1 MEYKRQYRDL
11 PDGVKEKISAS
22 MKGRAKSYDHKQHIS
37 QGMKKY
43 WSSVPKK
50 VQAHE
55 NNDVEPLNA
64 DAM

>member
-1 MEYKRQYRDL
+1 MEYKRQYSDL
-11 PDGVKEKISAS
+11 PNEVKEKISAT
-22 MKGRAKSYDHKQHIS
+22 MKGRAKSYNHKQHIS

-43 WSSVPKK
+43 WYSVPSKPQSHK
-50 VQAHE
+50 

>member
-11 PDGVKEKISAS
+11 PNGVKEKISAT

-43 WSSVPKK
+43 WSSVPSRA
-50 VQAHE
+50 QGND

-64 DAM
+64 DVM

>member
-11 PDGVKEKISAS
+11 PNGVKEKISAT

-50 VQAHE
+50 VQDHE